1 MKGFK
6 ATSSAGITAL
16 VLALLGLLTT
26 SAHAASPSDWMYEPT
41 TFTEIHLTL
50 PRKSV
55 ETLEAEPE
63 ENYVEGNFSI
73 AETDGTPE
81 SAGPFSPPIT
91 VGIRLKGHG
100 SLRPLNEKAAFK
112 IKFDAFVE
120 GQTFD
125 GLEKLTLNN
134 MAQDPSMI
142 HETLAY
148 EAFHAL
154 GVPAPHTGFS
164 YVTFNGESFGMH
176 LDIETQDKNS
186 LEKEFGPFEEEAQHL
201 YEGEDGAD
209 VSTATLER
217 TGEPKWKAIEADEG
231 RKKHKE
237 DLEALLG
244 AVVATSP
251 SFTQRMQGHA
261 DLPEM
266 TRMFATEKYIG
277 HWDGYSGLVNPE
289 SPNNYY
295 LYSDPAGEFQL
306 LPWGTDQT
314 FSDRLAFEGPASG
327 VLYADC
333 IADTAGCR
341 PIYRAALGE
350 VLSVLPDLGLNH
362 GAECLAQSLQ
372 PWQEHEASA
381 SDPERLPYTIGEMQA
396 GVRETR
402 EFIFARPTEL
412 ASFLGVTTPAPPAEP
427 GTCPP
432 LRQVVNLP
440 SLPVVRSLA
449 PPGGPS
455 DGGTTVTIVGQN
467 LKGVKSVNFGGVITT
482 AFTEVSEAELK
493 VVSPQAAVGTVD
505 VQVSTAAGESP
516 TSPVD
521 RFTFVSPSPRSDGG
535 ESTGGG
541 NTGTAAGG
549 GGTSLSSSA
558 PVPAQCRVPNLK
570 GKTFKS
576 AKGLLR
582 AGGCKVGLVRTKKG
596 VNPGNGKVV
605 QQSPKAGR
613 VLAFHTAVKLRLG

>member
-1 MKGFK
+1 
-6 ATSSAGITAL
+6 
-16 VLALLGLLTT
+16 
-26 SAHAASPSDWMYEPT
+26 MYEPT

-50 PRKSV
+50 PQKSV

-63 ENYVEGNFSI
+63 ENYVLGTFSI
-73 AETDGTPE
+73 AETDGTPG

-100 SLRPLNEKAAFK
+100 SLRPLDEKSAFK
-112 IKFDAFVE
+112 IKFGEFVE

-164 YVTFNGESFGMH
+164 YLTVNGESFGMH
-176 LDIETQDKNS
+176 LNIETQDKNS
-186 LEKEFGPFEEEAQHL
+186 LEKDFGPFEEEAQHL

-209 VSTATLER
+209 VTEGTLER
-217 TGEPKWKAIEADEG
+217 TAEPKWKAIEVDEG

-251 SFTQRMQGHA
+251 SFAQRMQGHA

-295 LYSDPAGEFQL
+295 LYSNLSGEFQL

-314 FSDRLAFEGPASG
+314 WSDRLAFEGPASG

-350 VLSVLPDLGLNH
+350 VLSVLPDLGLYH
-362 GAECLAQSLQ
+362 GAGCVAESLL

-381 SDPERLPYTIGEMQA
+381 SDRERLPYTLGEIQA
-396 GVRETR
+396 GVREAR
-402 EFIFARPTEL
+402 EFISARPTEL
-412 ASFLGVTTPAPPAEP
+412 ASFLGVTPPTPSAESGPCPA
-427 GTCPP
+427 
-432 LRQVVNLP
+432 LRQVVSIASPPVMTP
-440 SLPVVRSLA
+440 STSVA
-449 PPGGPS
+449 PSGDS
-455 DGGTTVTIVGQN
+455 SINGTP
-467 LKGVKSVNFGGVITT
+467 
-482 AFTEVSEAELK
+482 A
-493 VVSPQAAVGTVD
+493 
-505 VQVSTAAGESP
+505 P
-516 TSPVD
+516 TNAS
-521 RFTFVSPSPRSDGG
+521 
-535 ESTGGG
+535 
-541 NTGTAAGG
+541 
-549 GGTSLSSSA
+549 
-558 PVPAQCRVPNLK
+558 VPAQCRVPNLK
-570 GKTFKS
+570 RKRLKA
-576 AKGLLR
+576 AKELIR
-582 AGGCKVGLVRTKKG
+582 ARNCKVGLVSTTRG
-596 VNPGNGKVV
+596 VSSVNGKVV
-605 QQSPKAGR
+605 QQSPKAGEAL
-613 VLAFHTAVKLRLG
+613 VADTAVKLRLGQPRRGSSGNP